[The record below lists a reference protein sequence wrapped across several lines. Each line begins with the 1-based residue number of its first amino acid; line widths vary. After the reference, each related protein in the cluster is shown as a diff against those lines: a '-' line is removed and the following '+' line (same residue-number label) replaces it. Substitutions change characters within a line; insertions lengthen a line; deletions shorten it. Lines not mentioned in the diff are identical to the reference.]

1 MKRKGL
7 LIVAIIM
14 ILAGGIIANQVQ
26 KDFGQVK
33 VTDVRFPG
41 KDGAMLSALLYVP
54 RNATA
59 ETPAP
64 GIQAIHGYINS
75 RETQSGFAIEFAR
88 RGFVV
93 LELDQMGH
101 GYSAPPVGANGYG
114 AIDGLAYLRGLD
126 FVDKNKIGLEGHS
139 MGGWA
144 SVIAAA
150 TRPDDYA
157 AMVLEGSSTATKF
170 SQKFVPIPG
179 TPAFPRNLAVVFS
192 TCDEFSMLMWE
203 VPVGRDVIVSEPL
216 KKVFGTTAAIEPG
229 KIYGSI
235 KEGTARVLYQPKTTH
250 PGDHISVSAIGY
262 AIEWF
267 QKTLGEVKPLPASNQ
282 IWYWKEIATLISLI
296 GCLLFIF
303 AFGNLLLRTG
313 FFRLLMS
320 APQNPKPAT
329 GAGWWIGALLMIIIP
344 AITYF
349 PLNGIGNL
357 ALKASWLFPQQVTN
371 TLMFWL
377 IVNMVITLILFL
389 IWHMFNRRKGANA
402 VSYGIADSGRA
413 TWKKI
418 GLSAILAIIVIG
430 VAYLS
435 VVLIAGL
442 FTVDYR
448 FWIMQ
453 LKPMSWLQF
462 KIGLRY
468 LIPFLLFYLVFAV
481 ALHGQLR
488 SAAGTFASRMIK
500 AVVVTSLGY
509 LVLLLLLYVPL
520 FAGGPLGI
528 SDIRLILYGIVAIQV
543 LPLFMIVTFI
553 STYFFEKTGL
563 IYPGAFMNALFL
575 TWYIIASQ
583 ATHFPLK

>member
-1 MKRKGL
+1 MKGKGL
-7 LIVAIIM
+7 LLAAVIM
-14 ILAGGIIANQVQ
+14 ILAGGIIASQVQ
-26 KDFGQVK
+26 TDFGQVK
-33 VTDVRFPG
+33 VTDIRFSG
-41 KDGAMLSALLYVP
+41 KDGAVLSALLYVP
-54 RNATA
+54 KNATPR
-59 ETPAP
+59 TPAP
-64 GIQAIHGYINS
+64 AIQAIHGYINS

-88 RGFVV
+88 RGWVV

-101 GYSAPPVGANGYG
+101 GYSSPPVGKNAYG
-114 AIDGLAYLRGLD
+114 AIDGLAYLRSLD

-144 SVIAAA
+144 SVGAAA
-150 TRPDDYA
+150 TRPNDYA

-170 SQKFVPIPG
+170 SSKYVPVPG
-179 TPAFPRNLAVVFS
+179 TPTFPRNLALVFS
-192 TCDEFSMLMWE
+192 TFDEFSMLMWE
-203 VPVGRDVIVSEPL
+203 VPTGKDVINSEPL
-216 KKVFGTTAAIEPG
+216 KKVFGTTKAIEPG

-235 KEGTARVLYQPKTTH
+235 KDGNARVLYQPVTTH
-250 PGDHISVSAIGY
+250 PGDHISCSAIGY
-262 AIEWF
+262 AIVWF
-267 QKTLGEVKPLPASNQ
+267 QKTLGEVTPVPASNQ

-303 AFGNLLLRTG
+303 AFGRLLLQAGLFKTLAG
-313 FFRLLMS
+313 

-329 GAGWWIGALLMIIIP
+329 GAGWWIGALFMMAIP
-344 AITYF
+344 ALTYF
-349 PLNGIGNL
+349 PLNGIGNS
-357 ALKASWLFPQQVTN
+357 AVKASWFFPQQVTN

-377 IVNMVITLILFL
+377 VVNMVISLILFL
-389 IWHMFNRRKGANA
+389 VWHLFNRKKGGNA
-402 VSYGIADSGRA
+402 VSYGIATASGA

-418 GLSAILAIIVIG
+418 GLSAIFAILVIG

-435 VVLIAGL
+435 VVLVSAF

-453 LKPMSWLQF
+453 LKPMSALQF
-462 KIGLRY
+462 KIALRY

-488 SAAGTFASRMIK
+488 STAGSLAGRMIK
-500 AVVVTSLGY
+500 AAAVTSLGY
-509 LVLLLLLYVPL
+509 LILLALLYLPL
-520 FAGGPLGI
+520 FTGGPLGVP
-528 SDIRLILYGIVAIQV
+528 DIRLILYAIVAIQV
-543 LPLFMIVTFI
+543 LPLFIIVTFI

-563 IYPGAFMNALFL
+563 IYPGAFINALFL

>member
-7 LIVAIIM
+7 LIVALIM

-33 VTDVRFPG
+33 VTDVRFSG
-41 KDGAMLSALLYVP
+41 KDGATLSALLYVP
-54 RNATA
+54 RNATPQ
-59 ETPAP
+59 TPAP
-64 GIQAIHGYINS
+64 AIQAIHGYINS

-88 RGFVV
+88 RGWVV

-101 GYSAPPVGANGYG
+101 GYSTPPVGANGYG
-114 AIDGLAYLRGLD
+114 AIDGLAYLRSLN

-150 TRPDDYA
+150 TSPNDYA
-157 AMVLEGSSTATKF
+157 AMVLEGSSTATKI
-170 SQKFVPIPG
+170 SKTYVPIPG
-179 TPAFPRNLAVVFS
+179 TPTFPRNLAVVFS

-203 VPVGRDVIVSEPL
+203 VPVGRDVINSEPL
-216 KKVFGTTAAIEPG
+216 KKIFGTTAAIEPG

-235 KEGTARVLYQPKTTH
+235 KEGNARVLYQPKTTH

-267 QKTLGEVKPLPASNQ
+267 QKTLGEVRPLPAANQ
-282 IWYWKEIATLISLI
+282 IWYWKEIATLVSLI

-303 AFGNLLLRTG
+303 AFGGLLLQTR
-313 FFRLLMS
+313 FFSALAG

-329 GAGWWIGALLMIIIP
+329 GMGWWIGALLMMVIP

-357 ALKASWLFPQQVTN
+357 SVKASWLFPQQVTN
-371 TLMFWL
+371 TIMFWL
-377 IVNMVITLILFL
+377 VVNMVISVVLFL
-389 IWHMFNRRKGANA
+389 IWHAFNRKKGGNA
-402 VSYGIADSGRA
+402 VSYGIADACGA

-418 GLSAILAIIVIG
+418 GLSAIFAVIVIG

-435 VVLIAGL
+435 VVLIFAI

-453 LKPMSWLQF
+453 LKPMSALQF

-481 ALHGQLR
+481 TLHGQLR
-488 SAAGTFASRMIK
+488 SAAGSLAGRMIK

-520 FAGGPLGI
+520 FAGGPLGAP
-528 SDIRLILYGIVAIQV
+528 DLRLILYAIVAIQV
-543 LPLFMIVTFI
+543 LPLFIVVTFI

-563 IYPGAFMNALFL
+563 IYPGAFVNALFL

>member
-1 MKRKGL
+1 MKGKVL
-7 LIVAIIM
+7 LIVAVLM

-26 KDFGQVK
+26 KDFGRVT
-33 VTDVRFPG
+33 VTDVRFSG
-41 KDGAMLSALLYVP
+41 KDGAVLSALLYVP
-54 RNATA
+54 KNATA
-59 ETPAP
+59 RTPAP

-88 RGFVV
+88 RGWVV

-101 GYSAPPVGANGYG
+101 GYSTPPVGAGGYG

-126 FVDKNKIGLEGHS
+126 FVDKAKIGLEGHS

-150 TRPDDYA
+150 TSPNDYKA
-157 AMVLEGSSTATKF
+157 IVLEGSSTATQF
-170 SQKFVPIPG
+170 SKQFVPIPG
-179 TPAFPRNLAVVFS
+179 SPAFPRNLALVFS
-192 TCDEFSMLMWE
+192 TMDEFSLLMWE
-203 VPVGRDVIVSEPL
+203 VPVAKDVINSAPL
-216 KKVFGTTAAIEPG
+216 KKVFGTEATIEPG

-235 KEGTARVLYQPKTTH
+235 QDGNARVLYQPKTTH
-250 PGDHISVSAIGY
+250 PGDHISCSAIGY
-262 AIEWF
+262 AVEWF
-267 QKTLGEVKPLPASNQ
+267 QKTLGEVNPLPASNQ
-282 IWYWKEIATLISLI
+282 IWYWKEVATLISLL

-303 AFGNLLLRTG
+303 AFGKLLLQTG
-313 FFRLLMS
+313 FFRALAS
-320 APQNPKPAT
+320 VPQNPKPAT
-329 GAGWWIGALLMIIIP
+329 GAGWWVGALLTIIIP

-357 ALKASWLFPQQVTN
+357 AFKSSWFFPQQVTN
-371 TLMFWL
+371 TLLFWL
-377 IVNMVITLILFL
+377 LVNMVITLILFL
-389 IWHMFNRRKGANA
+389 VWHLFNRKKGGNA
-402 VSYGIADSGRA
+402 VSYGLASAYGD

-418 GLSAILAIIVIG
+418 GLSAAFAILVIG

-435 VVLIAGL
+435 VVLISAI

-453 LKPMSWLQF
+453 LKPMSGLQF
-462 KIGLRY
+462 KIALRY
-468 LIPFLLFYLVFAV
+468 IIPFVLFYLVFAA

-488 SAAGTFASRMIK
+488 SASGSLTSRMIK
-500 AVVVTSLGY
+500 AAVVTSLGY
-509 LVLLLLLYVPL
+509 LILLLLLYIPL
-520 FAGGPLGI
+520 FAGGPLGAP
-528 SDIRLILYGIVAIQV
+528 DPRLILYAIVAIQV

-553 STYFFEKTGL
+553 STYFYEKTGL
-563 IYPGAFMNALFL
+563 IYPGAFINALFI

>member
-1 MKRKGL
+1 MKGKGL
-7 LIVAIIM
+7 LIVAVIM
-14 ILAGGIIANQVQ
+14 ILAGGIVANQVQ
-26 KDFGQVK
+26 KNFGQVT
-33 VTDVRFPG
+33 VTDIRFSG
-41 KDGAMLSALLYVP
+41 KDGATLSALLYVP
-54 RNATA
+54 KNATPR
-59 ETPAP
+59 TPAP
-64 GIQAIHGYINS
+64 AIQAIHGYINS

-88 RGFVV
+88 RGWVV

-101 GYSAPPVGANGYG
+101 GYSTPPVGANGYG
-114 AIDGLAYLRGLD
+114 AIDGLAYLRSLD

-150 TRPDDYA
+150 NRPDDYA

-179 TPAFPRNLAVVFS
+179 TPTFPRNLALVFS
-192 TCDEFSMLMWE
+192 TFDEFSMLMWE
-203 VPVGRDVIVSEPL
+203 VPVAKDVVTSEAL
-216 KKVFGTTAAIEPG
+216 KKVFGTAKTIEPG

-235 KEGTARVLYQPKTTH
+235 KDGNARVLYQPVTTH
-250 PGDHISVSAIGY
+250 PGDHISCSAIGY

-267 QKTLGEVKPLPASNQ
+267 QKTLGEVTPLPASNQ

-303 AFGNLLLRTG
+303 AFGKLLLQTG
-313 FFRLLMS
+313 VFKTLANS
-320 APQNPKPAT
+320 PQNPKPAT
-329 GAGWWIGALLMIIIP
+329 GAAWWAGALLTMIIP
-344 AITYF
+344 AISYF
-349 PLNGIGNL
+349 ILNGIGNL
-357 ALKASWLFPQQVTN
+357 AVKASWLFPQQVTN

-377 IVNMVITLILFL
+377 VVNMLITLILFL
-389 IWHMFNRRKGANA
+389 IWHLFNRKKGAGA
-402 VSYGIADSGRA
+402 VSYGIADAGGA

-418 GLSAILAIIVIG
+418 GLSAIFAIMVIG

-435 VVLIAGL
+435 VVLISAI

-453 LKPMSWLQF
+453 LKPMSALQF
-462 KIGLRY
+462 TIALRY
-468 LIPFLLFYLVFAV
+468 VIPFLLFYLVFAV

-488 SAAGTFASRMIK
+488 SAAGSLASRMIK

-509 LVLLLLLYVPL
+509 LALLLLLYVPL
-520 FAGGPLGI
+520 FAGGPLGVP
-528 SDIRLILYGIVAIQV
+528 DARLILYAIVAIQV
-543 LPLFMIVTFI
+543 LPLFIIVTFI

-563 IYPGAFMNALFL
+563 IYPGAFINALFL

>member
-1 MKRKGL
+1 MRGKGL
-7 LIVAIIM
+7 LIAAVVM

-26 KDFGQVK
+26 TDFGRVK

-41 KDGAMLSALLYVP
+41 KDGATLSALLYVP
-54 RNATA
+54 QNATPQ
-59 ETPAP
+59 TPAP
-64 GIQAIHGYINS
+64 AIQAIHGYINS

-88 RGFVV
+88 RGWVV

-101 GYSAPPVGANGYG
+101 GYSTPPVGKNAYG
-114 AIDGLAYLRGLD
+114 AIDGLAYLRSLD

-144 SVIAAA
+144 SVAAAA
-150 TRPDDYA
+150 TSPNDYA

-170 SQKFVPIPG
+170 SSKYVPIPG
-179 TPAFPRNLAVVFS
+179 TPVFPRNLALVFS
-192 TCDEFSMLMWE
+192 TFDEFSMLMWE
-203 VPVGRDVIVSEPL
+203 VPVAKDVINSEPL

-235 KEGTARVLYQPKTTH
+235 KEGNARVLYQPVTTH
-250 PGDHISVSAIGY
+250 PGDHISCSAIGY
-262 AIEWF
+262 AIDWF
-267 QKTLGEVKPLPASNQ
+267 DKTLGAVNPLPASSQ
-282 IWYWKEIATLISLI
+282 IWCWKEIATLISLI

-303 AFGNLLLRTG
+303 AFGKLLLQTG
-313 FFRLLMS
+313 FFS
-320 APQNPKPAT
+320 ALANGPQNPKPAT
-329 GAGWWIGALLMIIIP
+329 GAGWWIGALLMMIIP

-357 ALKASWLFPQQVTN
+357 AVKASWLFPQQVTN

-377 IVNMVITLILFL
+377 VVNMIISLILFL
-389 IWHMFNRRKGANA
+389 AWHLFNRKKGANA
-402 VSYGIADSGRA
+402 VSYGIADSAGS

-418 GLSAILAIIVIG
+418 GLSAVFAVLVIG

-435 VVLIAGL
+435 VVLISAI

-453 LKPMSWLQF
+453 LKPMSGLQF
-462 KIGLRY
+462 KIALRY
-468 LIPFLLFYLVFAV
+468 IIPFLLFYLVFAA

-488 SAAGTFASRMIK
+488 STAGTLASRMIK
-500 AVVVTSLGY
+500 AAVVTSLGY

-520 FAGGPLGI
+520 FAGGPLGMP
-528 SDIRLILYGIVAIQV
+528 DIRLILYAIVAIQV
-543 LPLFMIVTFI
+543 LPLFIIVTFI

-563 IYPGAFMNALFL
+563 IYPGAFINALFI

-583 ATHFPLK
+583 ATHFPLT

>member
-1 MKRKGL
+1 MKGKGL
-7 LIVAIIM
+7 LIVAVVM

-26 KDFGQVK
+26 KNFGQVK
-33 VTDVRFPG
+33 VTDVRFSG
-41 KDGAMLSALLYVP
+41 KDGATLSALLYVP
-54 RNATA
+54 KNATPQ
-59 ETPAP
+59 TPAP
-64 GIQAIHGYINS
+64 AIQAIHGYINS

-88 RGFVV
+88 RGWVV
-93 LELDQMGH
+93 LELDQRGH
-101 GYSAPPVGANGYG
+101 GYSAPPVGAGGYG
-114 AIDGLAYLRGLD
+114 AIDGLAYLRSLD

-150 TRPDDYA
+150 TSPKDYA

-179 TPAFPRNLAVVFS
+179 SPAFPRNLALVFS
-192 TCDEFSMLMWE
+192 TFDEFSMLMWE
-203 VPVGRDVIVSEPL
+203 IPVAKNVTASEPL
-216 KKVFGTTAAIEPG
+216 KKVFGTTTAIEPG

-235 KEGTARVLYQPKTTH
+235 KEGNARVLYQPVTTH
-250 PGDHISVSAIGY
+250 PGDHISCSAIGF
-262 AIEWF
+262 AIDWF
-267 QKTLGEVKPLPASNQ
+267 QQTLGAVNPLPAANQ

-303 AFGNLLLRTG
+303 ALGNLLLRTG
-313 FFRLLMS
+313 FFSALAS

-349 PLNGIGNL
+349 PLNGMGNL
-357 ALKASWLFPQQVTN
+357 AVKASWLFPQQVTN

-377 IVNMVITLILFL
+377 IVNMVISLVLFMVWQL
-389 IWHMFNRRKGANA
+389 FNRKKGGNA
-402 VSYGIADSGRA
+402 VSYGIADAGGA

-418 GLSAILAIIVIG
+418 GLSAIFAIVVIG

-435 VVLIAGL
+435 VVLISAI

-453 LKPMSWLQF
+453 LKPMSGLQF
-462 KIGLRY
+462 KIALRY
-468 LIPFLLFYLVFAV
+468 IIPFLLFYLVFAV

-488 SAAGTFASRMIK
+488 SAAGSLTSRMIK

-520 FAGGPLGI
+520 LSGGSLGM
-528 SDIRLILYGIVAIQV
+528 SDIRLTLYAIVAIQV
-543 LPLFMIVTFI
+543 LPLFIIVTFI

-563 IYPGAFMNALFL
+563 IYPGAFINALFL

-583 ATHFPLK
+583 ATHFPLT

>member
-1 MKRKGL
+1 A
-7 LIVAIIM
+7 VIM

-26 KDFGQVK
+26 KNFGQVK
-33 VTDVRFPG
+33 VTDVRFQG
-41 KDGAMLSALLYVP
+41 KDGATLSALLYVP
-54 RNATA
+54 QNATPQ
-59 ETPAP
+59 TPAP
-64 GIQAIHGYINS
+64 AIQAIHGYINS

-88 RGFVV
+88 RGWVV
-93 LELDQMGH
+93 LALDQMGH
-101 GYSAPPVGANGYG
+101 GYSTPPVGANGYG
-114 AIDGLAYLRGLD
+114 AIDGLAYLRTLD
-126 FVDKNKIGLEGHS
+126 FVDKNRIGLEGHS

-150 TRPDDYA
+150 SRPNDYA

-170 SQKFVPIPG
+170 SQQYVPIPG
-179 TPAFPRNLAVVFS
+179 SPVFPKNLAVVFS

-203 VPVGRDVIVSEPL
+203 VPVAKDVINSEPL

-235 KEGTARVLYQPKTTH
+235 KDGNARVLYQPKTTH

-267 QKTLGEVKPLPASNQ
+267 QKTLGEVTPLPASNQ

-303 AFGNLLLRTG
+303 AFGGLLLRTR
-313 FFRLLMS
+313 FFSALAG
-320 APQNPKPAT
+320 APQNPKPAA
-329 GAGWWIGALLMIIIP
+329 GVGWWIGALLMIIIP

-357 ALKASWLFPQQVTN
+357 AFKASWLFPQQVTN
-371 TLMFWL
+371 TLLFWL

-389 IWHMFNRRKGANA
+389 VWHMFNRRKGANA
-402 VSYGIADSGRA
+402 VSYGIASAGGA

-418 GLSAILAIIVIG
+418 GLSAILAVLVIG

-435 VVLIAGL
+435 VVLTAAL

-453 LKPMSWLQF
+453 LKPMSGLQF
-462 KIGLRY
+462 AIALRY
-468 LIPFLLFYLVFAV
+468 VIPFLLFYLVFAI

-488 SAAGTFASRMIK
+488 STAGTFASRMIK
-500 AVVVTSLGY
+500 SVVVTSLGY

-520 FAGGPLGI
+520 FTGGPLGVP
-528 SDIRLILYGIVAIQV
+528 DARLILYAIVAIQV
-543 LPLFMIVTFI
+543 LPLFIIVTFI
-553 STYFFEKTGL
+553 S
-563 IYPGAFMNALFL
+563 
-575 TWYIIASQ
+575 
-583 ATHFPLK
+583 